1 MRRHTLVTLLLAVA
15 LSALA
20 VLAAGCGSGG
30 GKAKPTPTPKP
41 TQPEAIALPGS
52 PVKFAAPAAVPPVS
66 GTYAG
71 PATPT
76 SLDGVKF
83 VAALREELT
92 KPGVSELLARQGFVV
107 LPGEYRLF
115 HFLYD
120 AEGGYNP
127 WPTFVTT
134 DVATHEFHLMF
145 DKLLRTLEQQVLL
158 PKLEQL
164 VTGLVEAAHA
174 QAAEAAGSDLEDA
187 AARVEQLYQLAAAE
201 LGLPG
206 QLGPLAEEEKALVD
220 AHSASATSPLTG
232 VGMDYSLYTP
242 RGHYTRNAD
251 LRRYF
256 VAMSVLGQAAFCL
269 PGTRGCEGLEPARR
283 GILAARVLGRDA
295 GLVELWRTIYEPTA
309 FLVGASDDY
318 TAPEVAAAAGP
329 LDDPAALAD
338 DDAVRTITD
347 ALVATRPV
355 QVDPERASI
364 RIMGTRFVVDAYVLD
379 QLLFPNVGT
388 EEKPRVLGSGLDIAA
403 AFGSTLAYDAMKAEG
418 KTDYERY
425 DAQLAE
431 LRAAVAGRPE
441 AEWSSTVV
449 DAWLHA
455 LAPSFV
461 AHGEEYPDFMRSDA
475 WTAKALQSG
484 LGSFTELKHDTILYA
499 KQALAEGGGDE
510 PPAARRNWVEP
521 EPLVFGRLAAATE
534 LIRNGL
540 RERGAL
546 PPDATALV
554 TDEIELFRF
563 LERIARDELMG
574 APIAAADNDQLTYIG
589 GRLESLFWQTA
600 DQIDGGAAADLDA
613 ALVADIQS
621 GPDGVLELGTGR
633 ISRILV
639 LVPNDAGVFQVAQG
653 GVYSYC
659 EFTSPPGV
667 RLTDEEWRARL
678 DGGEAPPRRAWQK
691 AFLASG

>member
-1 MRRHTLVTLLLAVA
+1 MRRHILVTLLLAGA
-15 LSALA
+15 LAALA
-20 VLAAGCGSGG
+20 VLAVGCGASGN
-30 GKAKPTPTPKP
+30 KAKPTPKP
-41 TQPEAIALPGS
+41 TQPQAIALPAS
-52 PVKFAAPAAVPPVS
+52 PVKFAAPPAVQPVS
-66 GTYAG
+66 GAYAG

-83 VAALREELT
+83 VSELEDELA

-107 LPGEYRLF
+107 LPGENQLF
-115 HFLYD
+115 HFIYD

-127 WPTFVTT
+127 WPVFVTT
-134 DVATHEFHLMF
+134 DVATHQFHLMF
-145 DKLLRTLEQQVLL
+145 DKLLRTLEQEVLL

-164 VTGLVEAAHA
+164 VTGLVEAAHTQTA
-174 QAAEAAGSDLEDA
+174 VVAGTGLEDA
-187 AARVEQLYQLAAAE
+187 AARVEQLYQLAAVE
-201 LGLPG
+201 LGLPV

-220 AHSASATSPLTG
+220 AHTASTRSPITGATT
-232 VGMDYSLYTP
+232 DYSLYTP

-269 PGTRGCEGLEPARR
+269 PGTLGCDGVDPARR
-283 GILAARVLGRDA
+283 GILAARVLARDP

-318 TAPEVAAAAGP
+318 TAPEVATAAGA
-329 LDDPAALAD
+329 LDDPEALAD
-338 DDAVRTITD
+338 DDAVRTIVD

-364 RIMGTRFVVDAYVLD
+364 RIMGTRFVVDAYLLD
-379 QLLFPNVGT
+379 QLLYPNVGT
-388 EEKPRVLGSGLDIAA
+388 EEKPRLLGSGLDIAA
-403 AFGSTLAYDAMKAEG
+403 AFGATLAYDAMRAEG
-418 KTDYERY
+418 KTDFANY
-425 DAQLAE
+425 DSQLEA
-431 LRAAVAGRPE
+431 LRTAVAGRPE
-441 AEWSSTVV
+441 AEWSSTAY

-461 AHGEEYPDFMRSDA
+461 SHGEEYPDFMRSDA

-484 LGSFTELKHDTILYA
+484 LGSYTELKHDTILYA
-499 KQALAEGGGDE
+499 KQALAEGGGDQ

-521 EPLVFGRLAAATE
+521 EPLVFGRLAAAAE
-534 LIRNGL
+534 LIRSGL

-546 PPDATALV
+546 PSEEATLV

-563 LERIARDELMG
+563 LERIARDELRG
-574 APIAAADNDQLTYIG
+574 APIAAADNEKLTYVG
-589 GRLESLFWQTA
+589 GWLESLFWRTA
-600 DQIDGGAAADLDA
+600 DQTTGGPSTDLDA

-633 ISRILV
+633 IGKILV
-639 LVPNDAGVFQVAQG
+639 LVPDDSGTFQVAQG
-653 GVYSYC
+653 GVYSYY
-659 EFTSPPGV
+659 EFTSPPGI

-678 DGGEAPPRRAWQK
+678 DAGKAPARPAWQQ
-691 AFLASG
+691 AFLAAG

>member
-1 MRRHTLVTLLLAVA
+1 MRRHTLVTVIPVVA
-15 LSALA
+15 LAALA
-20 VLAAGCGSGG
+20 VLAAGCGSSGS
-30 GKAKPTPTPKP
+30 KAKPTPQP
-41 TQPEAIALPGS
+41 TQPAAIALPAS
-52 PVKFAAPAAVPPVS
+52 PVKFAAPAPVPPVS
-66 GTYAG
+66 GAYAG

-83 VAALREELT
+83 VGALREELA
-92 KPGVSELLARQGFVV
+92 KPGVSETLARQGFVV

-115 HFLYD
+115 HYLYD

-145 DKLLRTLEQQVLL
+145 DKLLRTLEQAVLL

-174 QAAEAAGSDLEDA
+174 QTTAVAGTDLEDA
-187 AARVEQLYQLAAAE
+187 AARVEQLYQVAAAA

-206 QLGPLAEEEKALVD
+206 QLGPLAEQEKALVD
-220 AHSASATSPLTG
+220 AHSATASSPLTG
-232 VGMDYSLYTP
+232 VDADYSLYTP

-269 PGTRGCEGLEPARR
+269 PGTRGCAGVEPARR
-283 GILAARVLGRDA
+283 GILAARVLGRDP
-295 GLVELWRTIYEPTA
+295 GLVALWRTIYEPTA

-329 LDDPAALAD
+329 LDDPSTLAG

-347 ALVATRPV
+347 ALVALRPV
-355 QVDPERASI
+355 QVNPERASI

-379 QLLFPNVGT
+379 QLLAPNVGT
-388 EEKPRVLGSGLDIAA
+388 NDKPRLVGSGLDIAA

-418 KTDYERY
+418 KTDFANY
-425 DAQLAE
+425 DAQLAA
-431 LRAAVAGRPE
+431 LRAAIVARPE
-441 AEWSSTVV
+441 AQWSSTVV

-455 LAPSFV
+455 LAPSFAV
-461 AHGEEYPDFMRSDA
+461 HGEEFPDFMRTAA
-475 WTAKALQSG
+475 WAAKALQSG
-484 LGSFTELKHDTILYA
+484 LGSYTELKHDTLLYA

-510 PPAARRNWVEP
+510 PPAVRRNWVEP
-521 EPLVFGRLAAATE
+521 EPLVFGRLAAAAE
-534 LIRNGL
+534 LIRSGL
-540 RERGAL
+540 RERAAL
-546 PPDATALV
+546 PPEQATLV

-563 LERIARDELMG
+563 LERIARDELKG
-574 APIAAADNDQLTYIG
+574 APIEAADNERLTYLG
-589 GRLESLFWQTA
+589 GWLESLFWRTA
-600 DQIDGGAAADLDA
+600 DQIDGGASADLDA
-613 ALVADIQS
+613 AVVADIQS

-639 LVPNDAGVFQVAQG
+639 LVPDDSGAFQVAQG
-653 GVYSYC
+653 GVYSYY

-667 RLTDEEWRARL
+667 RLTDEEWRAQL
-678 DGGEAPPRRAWQK
+678 DAGEAPARPAWQQVI
-691 AFLASG
+691 LPG